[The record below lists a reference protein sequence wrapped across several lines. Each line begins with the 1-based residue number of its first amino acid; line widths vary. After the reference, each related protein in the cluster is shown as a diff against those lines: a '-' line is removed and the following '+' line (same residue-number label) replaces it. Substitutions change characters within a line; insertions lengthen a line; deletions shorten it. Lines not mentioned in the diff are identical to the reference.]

1 LFSKILSAG
10 ISGIDAFIVDVEID
24 VGKGLPTFNVIGL
37 PDAAIKEAKER
48 IKSAIQNSG
57 YKFPNKKILVN
68 LSPADVRKEGSHFDL
83 PMAVAM
89 LSSCIE
95 LSEKKLSDCVIVGEL
110 SLDGRI
116 KKIKGALSIAIMA
129 REAGFKSVIVPHD
142 NRNEAASLEGIDVFA
157 YENLSQV
164 IKALEDGEEMK
175 PHSVST
181 QAPGMDYSRFDF
193 GDVRGN
199 YFAKRGFEIAAA
211 GNHNIMMIGPPG
223 SGKTMMAKRLTSILP
238 KPTHEE
244 AMEISKIYSCC
255 GMLGGEGLMRAR
267 PFRSPHHTA
276 TKVSLIGGGKDAK
289 PGEVVLA
296 HRGVLFLDE
305 LPEFDKKALE
315 CLREPIED
323 GIVSITRLKNSAC
336 YPASFLFA
344 SSMNPCQCGYFR
356 HPSIECKCT
365 PGDVRRYLGRVS
377 GPILD
382 RVDIFI
388 EMVPVDFESI
398 STRTCEENSNSIRER
413 IYRARKVQGQRYK
426 TKNIS
431 CNSQMSTSDT
441 ERYCSLEGEAKDF
454 MRMLFEEYNLTTRS
468 YYRMLKVARTIAD
481 MEESEHVE
489 IKHLSEAFSFRKA
502 YYTYW
507 RA

>member
-1 LFSKILSAG
+1 MFSKILSAG

-24 VGKGLPTFNVIGL
+24 VGKGLPTFTVIGL
-37 PDAAIKEAKER
+37 PDAAIREAKER

-142 NRNEAASLEGIDVFA
+142 NRNEAASVVGIDVFA

-164 IKALEDGEEMK
+164 IKALEDGGEMK

-181 QAPGMDYSRFDF
+181 QASGVHESRFDF

-238 KPTHEE
+238 EPTHEE

-255 GMLGGEGLMRAR
+255 GMLGGEGLMRTR

-276 TKVSLIGGGKDAK
+276 TKVSLVGGGKDAK

-356 HPSIECKCT
+356 HPSIECTCT

-398 STRTCEENSNSIRER
+398 STRTCEENSRSIKER
-413 IYRARKVQGQRYK
+413 VYRARKVQGERYK
-426 TKNIS
+426 TETIS

-441 ERYCSLEGEAKDF
+441 EKHCSLKGEAKDF
-454 MRMLFEEYNLTTRS
+454 MKMLFEKYNLTTRS

-502 YYTYW
+502 YYSYW